1 MRALVVEDSPTQAEQ
16 IRLLLESEGYDAQT
30 APDGSAG
37 LDRIDQSEFDVVISD
52 ILMPGISGYE
62 LCRRVRSDPKKRD
75 TAIILLTTLNDP
87 MDIIQGL
94 ECGADNFITKP
105 YDPEHLIRRVRSI
118 MDNRQMRSEGKLK
131 LGIEVYFLGRTF
143 TITSQKSQIL
153 DLLVSTFEEI
163 IQTNRR
169 LEERQAELAETYQGL
184 NGLCRVAMAL
194 NEAKTVAEVTAR
206 TVERAMEL
214 PNVRA
219 AWVTLLESDGTFRIA
234 AAAGLPPGLQARGV
248 LEGDCACRRMLL
260 SEELIGS
267 VNIIECDRLRCL
279 GTEWNGPRTH
289 ACVPLWIGD
298 RVLGS
303 LNLVGLATG
312 PFREDELRI
321 LHGVGNQVGTAL
333 ERGRLRE
340 RLESRARIT
349 EEKYRHI
356 LEQADDGVLIADDR
370 GVVIEVNRQAAAML
384 GRTTEE
390 IIGDPFSDF
399 VIDDQRDYVHRLQ
412 QSPAQEVRLRA
423 NDLFFKRPD
432 GKVLCAEAS
441 IARVALSDQSLQLV
455 ILRDVTERRRTEAA
469 LRESDENQRMV
480 LENIDEIVYR
490 VTTPVDDSMRG
501 EVHFVSPQVETLLGY
516 APEEFIKD
524 RDLWFKLIHPE
535 DLSAVITRT
544 QEIVSGE
551 MVGTRVYRIR
561 DKFDGD
567 YHWIEDRVVFKRV
580 GSNSSLTMFGV
591 ARDVTERMRAEE
603 ARARLVAILEAT
615 PDFVA
620 TATPDGRAFYC
631 NKSARRMLGIG
642 DEVDLATVRIADG
655 HPKWAE
661 EAMLRD
667 GLPSAIRDGLW
678 TGESAFLAPDGR
690 EIPVSQLIVAHKARD
705 GSLEYFSTI
714 ARDLTER
721 KRLEEQIRQS
731 QKMEAIGRLAGGIA
745 HDFNNLL
752 TAILGYSHLV
762 EAELGVG
769 HPLRGDV
776 EQIRMAGERAAALTR
791 QLLAFSRKQVL
802 LPEVLDLNLVVTETE
817 KMLRR
822 LIGEDVELVTKLEP
836 TLDRV
841 KIDRSQIE
849 QVIMNLA
856 VNSRDA
862 MPEGGRLT
870 IETRNVHLDA
880 RLIWGDVPIEPG
892 SYILLAVS
900 DTGTGMDEAT
910 KSQIFE
916 PFFTTKGQ
924 GKGTGLGLAMV
935 YGIVRQSGGHVWVY
949 SEVGEGTTFKIY
961 LPREEGETRGAR
973 RRAELPAEQLMGT
986 ETVLVVEDDE
996 AVRDLACGLLRS
1008 CGYTVVT
1015 SRTPEE
1021 AQENARDYSGQIHL
1035 LLTDVVM
1042 PGMSGSELARRVA
1055 SIRPEIKVLFMSG
1068 YTDEAIGRHL
1078 EKHPGRA
1085 LLEKPFTPP
1094 SLARRVRAVLDSG
1107 AD

>member
-16 IRLLLESEGYDAQT
+16 IRLLLESEGYEAQT

-62 LCRRVRSDPKKRD
+62 LCRRVRSDPKNRE

-105 YDPEHLIRRVRSI
+105 YDPEHLIRRVRSV
-118 MDNRQMRSEGKLK
+118 MDNRHMRSEGKLK
-131 LGIEVYFLGRTF
+131 VGIEVYFLGRTF
-143 TITSQKSQIL
+143 TITSEKSQIL

-163 IQTNRR
+163 VQTNHR

-219 AWVTLLESDGTFRIA
+219 AWITLLESDGTFRIA
-234 AAAGLPPGLQARGV
+234 AAAGLPPRLQARGA
-248 LEGDCACRRMLL
+248 LEGDCTCRRMLL
-260 SEELIGS
+260 SDELIGS
-267 VNIIECDRLRCL
+267 VNIIECDRLRCM
-279 GTEWNGPRTH
+279 GSDWNGPRTH

-356 LEQADDGVLIADDR
+356 LEQAHDGIVIADGR
-370 GVVIEVNRQAAAML
+370 GIVIEVNRQAVAML

-390 IIGDPFSDF
+390 IFGDPFSDF
-399 VIDDQRDYVHRLQ
+399 VIDDQREYVQRLQ
-412 QSPAQEVRLRA
+412 QSPAQEGRLHV
-423 NDLFFKRPD
+423 NDLFFKHPD
-432 GKVLCAEAS
+432 GSVLCAEAS
-441 IARVALSDQSLQLV
+441 FARVAMADHSLQLI
-455 ILRDVTERRRTEAA
+455 ILRDVTERRKTEAA
-469 LRESDENQRMV
+469 LRESGDNQRMV

-501 EVHFVSPQVETLLGY
+501 EVHFVSPQVESILGY
-516 APEEFIKD
+516 APEDFIRD
-524 RDLWFKLIHPE
+524 QDLWFKLIHPE
-535 DLSAVITRT
+535 DLSNVIAKT
-544 QEIVSGE
+544 QEILSGE

-561 DKFDGD
+561 DKFAGD
-567 YHWIEDRVVFKRV
+567 YHWMEDRVVFRRV

-603 ARARLVAILEAT
+603 TRARLVAILDAT

-631 NKSARRMLGIG
+631 NRSARRTLGIG
-642 DEVDLATVRIADG
+642 VDEDVTKVRLADG
-655 HPKWAE
+655 HPKWAAE
-661 EAMLRD
+661 TVLRD
-667 GLPSAIRDGLW
+667 GIPTAVRDGLW
-678 TGESAFLAPDGR
+678 NGETAFLGPDAR
-690 EIPVSQLIVAHKARD
+690 EIPVSQLIIAHKARD

-721 KRLEEQIRQS
+721 KRLEDQIRQA

-762 EAELGVG
+762 EAELGEG
-769 HPLRGDV
+769 HRLRGDV
-776 EQIRMAGERAAALTR
+776 EQIRKAGERAAALTR

-802 LPEVLDLNLVVTETE
+802 VPEVLDLNVIVADTE

-822 LIGEDVELVTKLEP
+822 LIGEDIELVTRLEP
-836 TLDRV
+836 ALDRV
-841 KIDRSQIE
+841 KLDRSQIE
-849 QVIMNLA
+849 QVVMNLA

-862 MPEGGRLT
+862 MPDGGRLT
-870 IETRNVHLDA
+870 IETRNVHIDA
-880 RLIWGDVPIEPG
+880 PLIWGDLPIEPG
-892 SYILLAVS
+892 FYVILAVS
-900 DTGTGMDEAT
+900 DTGSGMDEAT
-910 KSQIFE
+910 KSHIFE

-924 GKGTGLGLAMV
+924 GKGTGLGLATV
-935 YGIVRQSGGHVWVY
+935 YGIVRQSGGHVWLY
-949 SEVGEGTTFKIY
+949 SEVGKGTTFKIY
-961 LPREEGETRGAR
+961 LPRAETGEI
-973 RRAELPAEQLMGT
+973 RAPTLREVPEEQLRGT
-986 ETVLVVEDDE
+986 ETVLLVEDDE
-996 AVRDLACGLLRS
+996 AVRILACGLLES
-1008 CGYTVVT
+1008 YGYAPIP
-1015 SRTPEE
+1015 SRNPEE
-1021 AQENARDYSGQIHL
+1021 AEENARDYSGPIHL

-1055 SIRPEIKVLFMSG
+1055 SIRPEIRVLFMSG
-1068 YTDEAIGRHL
+1068 YSDESIGRHL
-1078 EKHPGRA
+1078 EQHAGRA
-1085 LLEKPFTPP
+1085 LLEKPFTPA
-1094 SLARRVRAVLDSG
+1094 SLAHRVRAVLDSRT
-1107 AD
+1107 D